1 MTKIVHG
8 LRNHLNGRRKL
19 VLWSILK
26 EFLVKKKLSLS
37 ILGTGALL
45 LLSACGHGDVT
56 SQSSGVWER
65 LILTFGK
72 AIQGRISEAI
82 PASTRQRPAGY
93 GQT

>member
-1 MTKIVHG
+1 MLRYIIGMTKIVHG

-26 EFLVKKKLSLS
+26 GVFSEEKLSLS

-65 LILTFGK
+65 LF
-72 AIQGRISEAI
+72 
-82 PASTRQRPAGY
+82 
-93 GQT
+93 

>member
-1 MTKIVHG
+1 M
-8 LRNHLNGRRKL
+8 
-19 VLWSILK
+19 
-26 EFLVKKKLSLS
+26 KKKLSLS

-72 AIQGRISEAI
+72 AIHWIRYYHFYDFDSCGHDSFV
-82 PASTRQRPAGY
+82 
-93 GQT
+93 

>member
-1 MTKIVHG
+1 MLRYIIGMTKIVHG

-72 AIQGRISEAI
+72 AIQGLSFGGSID
-82 PASTRQRPAGY
+82 
-93 GQT
+93 